1 MKEFYKYILF
11 LWGLLIV
18 LAAVLLSILNLYKVI
33 TKNKL
38 IESKYE
44 IPISF
49 VQSSYYI
56 YYVLIVCSSILNIK
70 FLINNLI
77 VLLTA
82 IFFLILTPFSLTI
95 IDYFTNLT
103 YDQESALI
111 GVNLISI
118 FITTV
123 FSISFLNLQRR

>member
-82 IFFLILTPFSLTI
+82 IFFLILTPFSFTI